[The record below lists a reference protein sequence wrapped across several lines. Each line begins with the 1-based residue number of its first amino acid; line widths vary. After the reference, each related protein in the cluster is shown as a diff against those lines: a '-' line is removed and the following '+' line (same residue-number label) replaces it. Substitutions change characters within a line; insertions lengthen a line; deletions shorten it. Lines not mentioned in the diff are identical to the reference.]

1 MLSSLSEPDEL
12 LLLLLLELLVYPSD
26 RLLALELS
34 DS

>member
-1 MLSSLSEPDEL
+1 MLSSLSEPDE
-12 LLLLLLELLVYPSD
+12 LLLLLELLVYPSD